1 MVGQIG
7 GLAIAYLCGSL
18 PTGYLVGR
26 AAGIDIREKGSGST
40 GATNVWR
47 NLGWQ
52 AGLFVFAVD
61 WLKGA
66 IAVWLMMFWGRDGAA
81 PEWWAIGA
89 GALAVLGHSRSVW
102 LGFGGGKSVAT
113 GLGVLLAL
121 SWPVALSAFGVWL
134 LAMALWQTVSI
145 ASILA
150 AIAAPCLM
158 WGFGQPLPYLGL
170 AIVAGGFVIVRHRSN
185 IERIWA
191 GTEPKMVWGNGSQQT

>member
-1 MVGQIG
+1 MVEQIG

-26 AAGIDIREKGSGST
+26 TAGIDIREKGSGST

-52 AGLFVFAVD
+52 AGLFVFTVD
-61 WLKGA
+61 LLKGA
-66 IAVWLMMFWGRDGAA
+66 IAVWLMMVLGRDGVA

-134 LAMALWQTVSI
+134 LAMAVWQTVSI

-150 AIAAPCLM
+150 AIAAPLLM
-158 WGFGQPLPYLGL
+158 WGFAQPLPYLGL
-170 AIVAGGFVIVRHRSN
+170 AIGAAGFVIWRHRSN